1 MTDFWRPS
9 VCSLG
14 LPITVRSMDEHKDG
28 SRRVAPYRAAGRRY
42 AILVVF
48 LALHTAAANATGPHR
63 HFDLEAGDAS
73 LMLNEFSRQ
82 SDLQVLFDFNILR
95 GMKTRAVTGD
105 LDASA
110 ALKAML
116 KGTNLVFDFVND
128 HTLAVTPKK
137 PSVLSRLWHRLA
149 VHPKHAPGFDDAGL
163 EQVLIS
169 GAGPA
174 SGTMPLLGTQTV
186 NFSRTDIER
195 SGLATTEDFLRTVPQ
210 VFGGGPTEDTV
221 LGREAGTN
229 SAHGAGI
236 NIRGLDAGATLV
248 LIDGKRIAPSG
259 TVGAFDDI
267 SNIPLSIVDHIDIL
281 PDGVSA
287 KYGAD
292 AIGGVINFV
301 TRKNFTGASTQARG
315 GSVTNGD
322 MGERQFSQLLGK
334 TRDSGSDF
342 LSFEYFQRDPLL
354 ARDRPQFSND
364 LTALGGSNFN
374 SFYGAGSGTLF
385 AGSQMYALPKNLSGS
400 AATAS
405 SLIPGTSNSYN
416 LYEGAYVTPG
426 ETRWSVFSKESQHL
440 TDAVQLHFEGLF
452 ARRNISE
459 ISGAATPLAL
469 SIPSTNPYYL
479 NPSGGTDNVFVL
491 GGSTT
496 YFGAPS
502 SENRIDTGNFS
513 LGLSMSL
520 FQDWT
525 ADLITGYT
533 FERQNLV
540 QPGSFN
546 QTALNAALSDTNPET
561 AFDPFGGASN
571 NNPAT
576 LASIA
581 GDFRSLSKST
591 LRTAG
596 LNFTGPV
603 VALPGGNLEL
613 SVGAEYRLQDFSI
626 VSSFPHADAVD
637 SGQLSRNVKSEFVEA
652 RVPIIGDANELPFV
666 RRLELSLGGRHEDF
680 SDVGSASVPK
690 VGLLWSIARDWS
702 VRSSWTKSFKPP
714 NLTDLVVSGSQS
726 AIETLT
732 DPSSSSGVIRAL
744 GLFGTNP
751 TLHPE
756 TAHSWTF
763 GTDFVVPAIPSLS
776 MSFTYFN
783 ITYANRIT
791 DAQITPDVLTQPS
804 LAWLYTKNV
813 TPAQLANA
821 CQQTVYQQGAT
832 QDCINSG
839 VSVIVDDRLRNIALL
854 KTNGFDVISKYTA
867 DNRAGHFDFG
877 LNATYL
883 LRYSQ
888 SNTPTSPLDNIVSTQ
903 NNPINLRARGSA
915 AWGRRGFGVAGFV
928 NFENR
933 YRDTISV
940 PSRGVSP
947 WTTIDM
953 QLSYQTPRDAFGWLG
968 NTQVALNVQNL
979 FNVNPPFLNNTAVGI
994 GYDQENADLYGRLVS
1009 FEIRKRW

>member
-1 MTDFWRPS
+1 
-9 VCSLG
+9 
-14 LPITVRSMDEHKDG
+14 MDEHKEG
-28 SRRVAPYRAAGRRY
+28 SRRVAPCRAAGRTY

-48 LALHTAAANATGPHR
+48 LALHTATANAAGPHR

-73 LMLNEFSRQ
+73 VMLNEFSRQ

-105 LDASA
+105 LDAST
-110 ALKAML
+110 ALKDML

-149 VHPKHAPGFDDAGL
+149 AHPKHAPGFDDAEL

-221 LGREAGTN
+221 LGREATSN
-229 SAHGAGI
+229 AAHGSGI

-248 LIDGKRIAPSG
+248 LIDGKRLAPSG
-259 TVGAFDDI
+259 TAGAFDDI
-267 SNIPLSIVDHIDIL
+267 SNIPLSIIDHIDIL
-281 PDGVSA
+281 PDGASA

-292 AIGGVINFV
+292 AIGGVVNFV
-301 TRKNFTGASTQARG
+301 TRKNFTGVATQARTG
-315 GSVTNGD
+315 GVTNGD
-322 MGERQFSQLLGK
+322 MGERQFSQLLGQS
-334 TRDSGSDF
+334 RDSGADF

-354 ARDRPQFSND
+354 ARDRPQYSNN
-364 LTALGGSNFN
+364 LTALGGSNFEGY
-374 SFYGAGSGTLF
+374 YGAGPGTLL
-385 AGSQMYALPKNLSGS
+385 AGTQTYAIPKSSNGS
-400 AATAS
+400 ALTPS
-405 SLIPGTSNSYN
+405 SLVPGTSNSYD
-416 LYEGAYVTPG
+416 LYQGSYVTPG
-426 ETRWSVFSKESQHL
+426 EKRWDVFSKETQHL
-440 TDAVQLHFEGLF
+440 TDELNLHFEGLF
-452 ARRNISE
+452 TRRNVSDIT
-459 ISGAATPLAL
+459 AAADPLVMSVPA
-469 SIPSTNPYYL
+469 SNPYYI
-479 NPSGGTDNVFVL
+479 NPAGGTDAVTVL
-491 GGSTT
+491 AGSTG
-496 YFGAPS
+496 YFGS
-502 SENRIDTGNFS
+502 VITENRVDTGNFS

-525 ADLITGYT
+525 ADLIAGYT
-533 FERQNLV
+533 FEKQNYTEQGHVNPAALD
-540 QPGSFN
+540 
-546 QTALNAALSDTNPET
+546 TALNDTNPTT
-561 AFDPFGGASN
+561 AFNPFGGASN

-581 GDFRSLSKST
+581 GDFHSLSTSSLK
-591 LRTAG
+591 TAG
-596 LNFTGPV
+596 FSATGPV
-603 VALPGGNLEL
+603 VSLPGGNLEL
-613 SVGAEYRLQDFSI
+613 SIGAEYRLQDFRISTEI
-626 VSSFPHADAVD
+626 PHAAAVD
-637 SGQLSRNVKSEFVEA
+637 SGLLSRNIKSEFIEA
-652 RVPIIGDANELPFV
+652 RVPIVGEGSELPGV
-666 RRLELSLGGRHEDF
+666 RRLEFAVGARHEDF
-680 SDVGSASVPK
+680 SDVGSATSPK
-690 VGLLWSIARDWS
+690 VGMLWSIDRDWS

-726 AIETLT
+726 AIEPLN
-732 DPSSSSGVIRAL
+732 DPNSPTGMTPILA
-744 GLFGTNP
+744 LFGTNS
-751 TLHPE
+751 TLRPE
-756 TAHSWTF
+756 SARSWTL
-763 GTDFVVPAIPSLS
+763 GTDFAVPVVPGLS
-776 MSFTYFN
+776 MSLTYFN

-791 DAQITPDVLTQPS
+791 DAQLSPDALLQPNY
-804 LAWLYTKNV
+804 AWLFTRNA
-813 TPAQLANA
+813 TPAELAAA
-821 CQQTVYQQGAT
+821 CQQTVFQQGSM

-839 VSVIVDDRLRNIALL
+839 ATIIGDNRLRNIAML
-854 KTNGFDVISKYTA
+854 KTNGFDVISKYNT

-883 LRYSQ
+883 LRYAQ
-888 SNTPTSPLDNIVSTQ
+888 SNTPTSSLDNIVSTQ

-915 AWGRRGFGVAGFV
+915 AWERRGFGVAGFV
-928 NFENR
+928 NFENS

-947 WTTIDM
+947 WTTLDM

-979 FNVNPPFLNNTAVGI
+979 FDVRPPFLNNSAVGI